1 MRASAP
7 LTTTAS
13 RRNKA
18 TAIVSTV
25 YSRRSMWTEVWRL
38 DRWHHNNVVRFIP
51 PVDQFPAQRLRRPK
65 EKPPEGCEAWSFQSS
80 PADCR
85 AWKVSNIKKERL
97 ESLFF
102 CFYEQGRHSPL
113 TPIHLWDAASWY
125 IQPMAQKGAST
136 PFDTTALTF
145 SSAPP
150 TPPPPTC
157 KAPSPTLP
165 MPEA

>member
-80 PADCR
+80 PADFR
-85 AWKVSNIKKERL
+85 AWKVSNIKKKRPEPP
-97 ESLFF
+97 SFF
-102 CFYEQGRHSPL
+102 FYYQETHPPFSAR
-113 TPIHLWDAASWY
+113 TPRAA
-125 IQPMAQKGAST
+125 
-136 PFDTTALTF
+136 
-145 SSAPP
+145 AP
-150 TPPPPTC
+150 
-157 KAPSPTLP
+157 A
-165 MPEA
+165 A

>member
-51 PVDQFPAQRLRRPK
+51 PVDQFPAQRLRRPQ
-65 EKPPEGCEAWSFQSS
+65 EKRPKRFETWSFQSN
-80 PADCR
+80 PALFPPC
-85 AWKVSNIKKERL
+85 KVHNNKNHR
-97 ESLFF
+97 
-102 CFYEQGRHSPL
+102 
-113 TPIHLWDAASWY
+113 
-125 IQPMAQKGAST
+125 
-136 PFDTTALTF
+136 
-145 SSAPP
+145 P
-150 TPPPPTC
+150 TPPSFFSHT
-157 KAPSPTLP
+157 
-165 MPEA
+165 

>member
-65 EKPPEGCEAWSFQSS
+65 EKPPRRCEACGFQSS
-80 PADCR
+80 PADLPAR
-85 AWKVSNIKKERL
+85 QVSHIKKQRREP
-97 ESLFF
+97 LFF
-102 CFYEQGRHSPL
+102 CLCETRDRTPYSP
-113 TPIHLWDAASWY
+113 
-125 IQPMAQKGAST
+125 
-136 PFDTTALTF
+136 
-145 SSAPP
+145 
-150 TPPPPTC
+150 
-157 KAPSPTLP
+157 
-165 MPEA
+165 

>member
-65 EKPPEGCEAWSFQSS
+65 EKPPQGCEACRFQSS
-80 PADCR
+80 PPDCCS
-85 AWKVSNIKKERL
+85 WKVANIKKQRL
-97 ESLFF
+97 WAVLFF
-102 CFYEQGRHSPL
+102 FFVSCHHS
-113 TPIHLWDAASWY
+113 T
-125 IQPMAQKGAST
+125 
-136 PFDTTALTF
+136 
-145 SSAPP
+145 
-150 TPPPPTC
+150 
-157 KAPSPTLP
+157 
-165 MPEA
+165 